1 VLETMP
7 ANRLIVLGGFKDGK
21 FVTWYSSEKQAELA
35 QRYGKIDSFEPM
47 SKSHAEKLAHK

>member
-7 ANRLIVLGGFKDGK
+7 ANRLTVYGGFKGGK

-35 QRYGKIDSFEPM
+35 QRYNKIDSIEPM
-47 SKSHAEKLAHK
+47 SKAKAEKLAHQ